1 MFAQLAKFFIKNSK
15 LTLVLVM
22 ITLISWVWSYFLIAK
37 QYNPTIVVPAFS
49 IFVPADW
56 LSWTEVSSYIVSP
69 LENKIMEIEGIDEVY
84 WTAWDNYANLML
96 KFKVWEDAENAK
108 IRLQQKL
115 NENMWLK
122 PLWVWE
128 PIITSIDP
136 ETLPQISYAISYNW
150 SDLDTE
156 QKYIYLRAIA
166 NIIKQDLKT
175 IDNITTAYIVGW
187 YRNDIIINLDLE
199 KIEARNTDILQ
210 VYDILKKNNLN
221 LPSWSINSNAWDKIF
236 VWIEA
241 KTTSINDL
249 KKIVISKI
257 WDSTIY
263 LEDISEIK
271 QWTKRIDK
279 LSYFDN
285 KEAVFLWIW
294 KAAWTNSVF
303 LTDSVLEKMLVI
315 KKNLPRNIDLTVI
328 QNEWDTARNA
338 TNMLLINLATS
349 VIIVFFVLALYLWR
363 KDAFNT
369 AVSIPLTLWLVFLL
383 ALIFWENINR
393 ITLFALILVLWMIVD
408 NSTVVVEN
416 ISRHLKERV
425 YTWKTKLD
433 AVLEAVWE
441 VWVWVVLS
449 TFSRLLAFWA
459 MFAVWWMMWEYMWPI
474 PKFAIM
480 ALLISLLIAFTINP
494 WLSYLWAKD
503 VVIWEINI
511 NNKVAKKKKSR
522 FDIRKYY
529 LSFMKKFL
537 NKDDKA
543 RKKRK
548 LFKFVF
554 WLTLIVILV
563 WPIMWW
569 IFKARMLPKS
579 NQDQIYLWIDA
590 PRWWNV
596 SKMELVKDDVEEF
609 FKQYKPHPNPLLWEE
624 REQIQKKV
632 ASFSSEGEGIQGWGL
647 DIVQNTSVTIGQ
659 AFMWDFANLF
669 RGWLSRIWENQL
681 SAKINLIS
689 SSEYKEKTWND
700 RLISEKYTIQIRPI
714 FREYILSKYPDL
726 EVKLL
731 EDPPWP
737 PVRATFLAK
746 IKTDANPEN
755 ELEFIKK
762 INFEINKISVKEDIV
777 DIWNSL
783 STTYKKLNVKLDKD
797 SIYLAWLTS
806 QQVAYSLAIAI
817 NSMDIDLIQNEYSL
831 EATNL
836 VLWVKNKQNES
847 IDLLKNISFT
857 NKDGQKIFLD
867 SVADIEY
874 SFVWDEINTDKREE
888 VNYIYWEMGDN
899 SLIYPVIKL
908 FWILMDEEF
917 LWWEYKVLSWSPYKI
932 EYIWLKD
939 YKKYVI
945 EWWWEWE
952 LTMDTFRDLWIAM
965 FLSLLAIY
973 FLLVWQFSS
982 FKIAWI
988 IMITFLLSFYWVFPG
1003 FSILFLL
1010 NNEYF
1015 SATSMIWVI
1024 ALWWIVVWNAII
1036 LIDYINVLK
1045 KNWLT
1050 IEDALLKAWY
1060 VRFAPIILTSLTTV
1074 FWAATII
1081 WDPVWSWLAWTI
1093 IWWLLVSSILTLI
1106 IIPIFYYDSQKND
1119 WNKCMESDDLEIC

>member
-1 MFAQLAKFFIKNSK
+1 
-15 LTLVLVM
+15 
-22 ITLISWVWSYFLIAK
+22 
-37 QYNPTIVVPAFS
+37 
-49 IFVPADW
+49 
-56 LSWTEVSSYIVSP
+56 
-69 LENKIMEIEGIDEVY
+69 
-84 WTAWDNYANLML
+84 
-96 KFKVWEDAENAK
+96 
-108 IRLQQKL
+108 
-115 NENMWLK
+115 
-122 PLWVWE
+122 
-128 PIITSIDP
+128 
-136 ETLPQISYAISYNW
+136 
-150 SDLDTE
+150 
-156 QKYIYLRAIA
+156 
-166 NIIKQDLKT
+166 
-175 IDNITTAYIVGW
+175 
-187 YRNDIIINLDLE
+187 
-199 KIEARNTDILQ
+199 
-210 VYDILKKNNLN
+210 
-221 LPSWSINSNAWDKIF
+221 
-236 VWIEA
+236 
-241 KTTSINDL
+241 
-249 KKIVISKI
+249 
-257 WDSTIY
+257 
-263 LEDISEIK
+263 
-271 QWTKRIDK
+271 
-279 LSYFDN
+279 
-285 KEAVFLWIW
+285 
-294 KAAWTNSVF
+294 
-303 LTDSVLEKMLVI
+303 
-315 KKNLPRNIDLTVI
+315 
-328 QNEWDTARNA
+328 
-338 TNMLLINLATS
+338 
-349 VIIVFFVLALYLWR
+349 
-363 KDAFNT
+363 
-369 AVSIPLTLWLVFLL
+369 
-383 ALIFWENINR
+383 
-393 ITLFALILVLWMIVD
+393 
-408 NSTVVVEN
+408 
-416 ISRHLKERV
+416 
-425 YTWKTKLD
+425 
-433 AVLEAVWE
+433 
-441 VWVWVVLS
+441 
-449 TFSRLLAFWA
+449 
-459 MFAVWWMMWEYMWPI
+459 
-474 PKFAIM
+474 
-480 ALLISLLIAFTINP
+480 
-494 WLSYLWAKD
+494 
-503 VVIWEINI
+503 
-511 NNKVAKKKKSR
+511 
-522 FDIRKYY
+522 
-529 LSFMKKFL
+529 
-537 NKDDKA
+537 
-543 RKKRK
+543 
-548 LFKFVF
+548 
-554 WLTLIVILV
+554 
-563 WPIMWW
+563 
-569 IFKARMLPKS
+569 
-579 NQDQIYLWIDA
+579 
-590 PRWWNV
+590 
-596 SKMELVKDDVEEF
+596 
-609 FKQYKPHPNPLLWEE
+609 
-624 REQIQKKV
+624 
-632 ASFSSEGEGIQGWGL
+632 
-647 DIVQNTSVTIGQ
+647 
-659 AFMWDFANLF
+659 
-669 RGWLSRIWENQL
+669 
-681 SAKINLIS
+681 
-689 SSEYKEKTWND
+689 
-700 RLISEKYTIQIRPI
+700 
-714 FREYILSKYPDL
+714 
-726 EVKLL
+726 
-731 EDPPWP
+731 
-737 PVRATFLAK
+737 
-746 IKTDANPEN
+746 
-755 ELEFIKK
+755 
-762 INFEINKISVKEDIV
+762 VKEDIV

-988 IMITFLLSFYWVFPG
+988 IMITFLLSFYGVFPG